1 MKKYRRID
9 HTKQIVI
16 AGILAIMM
24 TAGLIAGTKLG
35 TSASMELNQTS
46 DTATEMAGAKTSD
59 EALRMFNEAMI
70 NMDCSGLSAK
80 YVRNIKFIEKAFGQG
95 CWSDVDFISVDH
107 PAIETREAYILTATG
122 EEISW
127 QESERIYNEH
137 ADEICRKYSY
147 DRSRLSL
154 QGDALKGLTGDE
166 MTDYLTISS
175 EINSTS
181 PVRMVAM
188 PACPFIHYQLKFN
201 GKIASETE
209 GICNVEVDFIQK
221 DGIWVFHSILY
232 SAVDVFEDDV

>member
-1 MKKYRRID
+1 MKNYRRID

-24 TAGLIAGTKLG
+24 TAGLIAGSKLG

-46 DTATEMAGAKTSD
+46 NTATEMTGAKTSE
-59 EALRMFNEAMI
+59 EALRMFIEAMI
-70 NMDCSGLSAK
+70 NIDCSGLPVK
-80 YVRNIKFIEKAFGQG
+80 YVRNIEFIEKAFGQG
-95 CWSDVDFISVDH
+95 CWSDVDYISVDH

-127 QESERIYNEH
+127 QESERIYNEYS
-137 ADEICRKYSY
+137 DEICKKYSY
-147 DRSRLSL
+147 DRSQLSL
-154 QGDALKGLTGDE
+154 QGAELSKLTSDE
-166 MTDYLTISS
+166 MTAYLNISY

-181 PVRMVAM
+181 PVQMVAV
-188 PACPFIHYQLKFN
+188 PAGPYIHYQLKFS
-201 GKIASETE
+201 GKDASETE